1 MWYADGSRRRASHAL
16 SFPKILRFLGQNA
29 LLGVAL
35 LLTLAASAVLT
46 MRVVLTSRD
55 VAVPSLAGR
64 VLADATVLAAH
75 RGLALRVEGRRHDP
89 DVPAER
95 IVAQEPPPGATLKAH
110 RAVRVWVS
118 LGPRRV
124 SVPPV
129 EGESARTARIA
140 LEQSGVPV
148 DRVVEIEDRAAEG
161 TVLVQR
167 PPPGEADL
175 SEGGASLLVS
185 RGPGGASYYVMPDLI
200 GREAAAVLAA
210 LQAAGLKVS
219 DVRYRTYPGVAP
231 GIVLRQ
237 TPPAGH
243 PVSPRA
249 ALGLDVSRAAS

>member
-1 MWYADGSRRRASHAL
+1 L
-16 SFPKILRFLGQNA
+16 SPSKILRFLGRNA
-29 LLGVAL
+29 LLGLAL
-35 LLTLAASAVLT
+35 LATLAASAVLT

-55 VAVPSLAGR
+55 VAVPALAGR
-64 VLADATVLAAH
+64 VLADASALAAD
-75 RGLALRVEGRRHDP
+75 RGLALRVDGRRHDP
-89 DVPAER
+89 TVPAEHV
-95 IVAQEPPPGATLKAH
+95 VAQEPPPGATLKAH

-140 LEQSGVPV
+140 LEQAGVPV
-148 DRVVEIEDRAAEG
+148 ARVVEIPDAAVEG

-175 SEGGASLLVS
+175 SAGGASLLVS
-185 RGPGGASYYVMPDLI
+185 RGLGGASYVMPDLI
-200 GREAAAVLAA
+200 GRDAAAAIAA

>member
-1 MWYADGSRRRASHAL
+1 L
-16 SFPKILRFLGQNA
+16 SIPKILRFLGQNA

-46 MRVVLTSRD
+46 MRVVLASRD

-64 VLADATVLAAH
+64 VLADATVFAAH

-89 DVPAER
+89 AVPADR

-124 SVPPV
+124 TVPPV

-148 DRVVEIEDRAAEG
+148 DRVVEIDGDRF
-161 TVLVQR
+161 
-167 PPPGEADL
+167 
-175 SEGGASLLVS
+175 
-185 RGPGGASYYVMPDLI
+185 
-200 GREAAAVLAA
+200 
-210 LQAAGLKVS
+210 AAGIKNV
-219 DVRYRTYPGVAP
+219 TFNEEFFQGHFP
-231 GIVLRQ
+231 
-237 TPPAGH
+237 GH
-243 PVSPRA
+243 PVMPGVLQIEAMAQLAGVLLLRKLEHAGKIAYLLSLDSVKLRRTVVPGDQLRLEAETVRLKNRIAQVNTRA
-249 ALGLDVSRAAS
+249 LVDGQVAAEAQIKFMLVDAGE

>member
-1 MWYADGSRRRASHAL
+1 MWYADGSRWRASHAL

-46 MRVVLTSRD
+46 MRVVLASRD
-55 VAVPSLAGR
+55 VAVPPLAGR
-64 VLADATVLAAH
+64 VVADATILAAQ
-75 RGLALRVEGRRHDP
+75 RGLALRIEGRRYDP
-89 DVPAER
+89 AVPAER

-124 SVPPV
+124 SVPTV
-129 EGESARTARIA
+129 EGQSARTARIA

-148 DRVVEIEDRAAEG
+148 DHVIEVEDGAAEG

-167 PPPGEADL
+167 PPAGEADI

-185 RGPGGASYYVMPDLI
+185 RGLGGASYVMPDLI
-200 GREAAAVLAA
+200 GRDAAAA
-210 LQAAGLKVS
+210 LKALEAAGLKVS

-237 TPPAGH
+237 SPPAGH

-249 ALGLDVSRAAS
+249 VLSLDVSKAAS